1 MRTIAPGGMV
11 TGMEGERTRFTV
23 ELDADSEPIA
33 GQIEE
38 SGGTAH
44 EFKGYMSLI
53 EAVERLRRPAEAPSG
68 TSPPR
73 EGLSHA
79 P

>member
-1 MRTIAPGGMV
+1 MRTSPAGGMV
-11 TGMEGERTRFTV
+11 FGMDGERTRLTV
-23 ELDADSEPIA
+23 ELESDSEPIA

-38 SGGTAH
+38 SGGAAH
-44 EFKGYMSLI
+44 EFKGYMGLI
-53 EAVERLRRPAEAPSG
+53 EALERVRRSP
-68 TSPPR
+68 TSLPDPPVPE

>member
-1 MRTIAPGGMV
+1 MV
-11 TGMEGERTRFTV
+11 LRVSGERTRLTV
-23 ELDADSEPIA
+23 ELESDSEPIA

-38 SGGTAH
+38 SGGAAH
-44 EFKGYMSLI
+44 EFKGYMGLI
-53 EAVERLRRPAEAPSG
+53 EALERVRRSPNAPPDPPVAE
-68 TSPPR
+68 